1 MGTLAL
7 ARPILHAID
16 RAASRVD
23 LLLALSQADLR
34 SRYGRGPWRV
44 VKWLLDPFAL
54 VGVYLLLVTFVL
66 HRAGAAPGLS
76 LACAVIPFQLVMTT
90 VTNAMSTIAYRRAII
105 LNMSFNRT
113 LLPVSAVLTELIAFA
128 GSLLLFVLMMA
139 AYGVAPSLAALWLPV
154 VIAVSVAFSIGVAYP
169 AALFG
174 AWFPDLRPFAVSF
187 VRILFFVAPGL
198 VPLAAIPGRAQDLV
212 RLNPLTGLPGRAPV
226 RPQAGGVGARLPAR
240 RRSCPPRLVRAGL
253 PPRATAVRQD
263 RRVSASIRVE
273 RAGVRFVFDR
283 QSRRVSPTMAQ
294 LRRRSLEVWG
304 IREIT
309 CSIGP
314 GESVA
319 LIGASGAGK
328 TTLLRTLGGV
338 YAPDEGMV
346 DVRGRIGTLLSVE
359 AGLLSPLTGR
369 ENAVLIGVLNGLSRR
384 RARAALPEVHA
395 GSGLGESFD
404 RPVGSYSE
412 GMRARLGYAVA
423 EQAEPNVLLLDEV
436 HEALDHEFRDT
447 VEASARRLLAAG
459 GIVVAAGHDHLL
471 LERLCTRALLL
482 QEGRLVADGEFEEIR
497 SRYLAEEGL

>member
-54 VGVYLLLVTFVL
+54 VGVYLILVTFVL

-128 GSLLLFVLMMA
+128 GSLLLFVLLMA
-139 AYGVAPSLAALWLPV
+139 AYGVAPSLDALWLPV

-187 VRILFFVAPGL
+187 VPILFFVAPGL

-212 RLNPLTGLPGRAPV
+212 RLNPLTGIFEGYRDVFLYGR
-226 RPQAGGVGARLPAR
+226 RPAAWELVYPLAVGA
-240 RRSCPPRLVRAGL
+240 
-253 PPRATAVRQD
+253 
-263 RRVSASIRVE
+263 
-273 RAGVRFVFDR
+273 
-283 QSRRVSPTMAQ
+283 
-294 LRRRSLEVWG
+294 
-304 IREIT
+304 
-309 CSIGP
+309 
-314 GESVA
+314 
-319 LIGASGAGK
+319 
-328 TTLLRTLGGV
+328 
-338 YAPDEGMV
+338 
-346 DVRGRIGTLLSVE
+346 
-359 AGLLSPLTGR
+359 
-369 ENAVLIGVLNGLSRR
+369 
-384 RARAALPEVHA
+384 
-395 GSGLGESFD
+395 
-404 RPVGSYSE
+404 
-412 GMRARLGYAVA
+412 
-423 EQAEPNVLLLDEV
+423 VLLVSFVPVYRLEQRQF
-436 HEALDHEFRDT
+436 AKI
-447 VEASARRLLAAG
+447 VE
-459 GIVVAAGHDHLL
+459 
-471 LERLCTRALLL
+471 
-482 QEGRLVADGEFEEIR
+482 
-497 SRYLAEEGL
+497 

>member
-1 MGTLAL
+1 M
-7 ARPILHAID
+7 
-16 RAASRVD
+16 
-23 LLLALSQADLR
+23 
-34 SRYGRGPWRV
+34 
-44 VKWLLDPFAL
+44 
-54 VGVYLLLVTFVL
+54 
-66 HRAGAAPGLS
+66 
-76 LACAVIPFQLVMTT
+76 
-90 VTNAMSTIAYRRAII
+90 
-105 LNMSFNRT
+105 
-113 LLPVSAVLTELIAFA
+113 
-128 GSLLLFVLMMA
+128 
-139 AYGVAPSLAALWLPV
+139 
-154 VIAVSVAFSIGVAYP
+154 
-169 AALFG
+169 
-174 AWFPDLRPFAVSF
+174 
-187 VRILFFVAPGL
+187 
-198 VPLAAIPGRAQDLV
+198 
-212 RLNPLTGLPGRAPV
+212 
-226 RPQAGGVGARLPAR
+226 
-240 RRSCPPRLVRAGL
+240 
-253 PPRATAVRQD
+253 
-263 RRVSASIRVE
+263 SASIRVE

-395 GSGLGESFD
+395 GSSLGESFD